1 MMTEREAWTAIAD
14 TLEMTGELPPF
25 NSYEPCYNLFAV
37 THVMLHDRLI
47 SCVTHH
53 AMRER
58 MSHAWA
64 MVSQFAPHG
73 DVGPRILWARIFADA
88 CK

>member
-14 TLEMTGELPPF
+14 TLEMTGEMPPF
-25 NSYEPCYNLFAV
+25 NSYEPCNNLFAV
-37 THVMLHDRLI
+37 VHVMWRDKLI
-47 SCVTHH
+47 SGAVWR

-64 MVSQFAPHG
+64 MISQFAPYG
-73 DVGPRILWARIFADA
+73 DVGPRIQWARIFADA
-88 CK
+88 CE